1 MLNTRCTVKAH
12 QSLGGARQTRLGMA
26 GFDSLSRGRVTGAAP
41 PVSRPLSRL
50 ASSRRAVLL
59 AALLQAGLALAEDC
73 GSLQSHY
80 GPFDYRVNR
89 DKLPIVE
96 NFHFSPKVQAL
107 IAGDT
112 AATPARDIE
121 YVLKTFPNHPAALV
135 ALTRWARIKKSHH
148 PSDQKYSMDCHFER
162 ALRFRSDDTV
172 VRMLFAQWLSQT
184 QRKPQAL
191 RQLTLVDPK
200 GNPQTTAN
208 LGLLYAEMG
217 EYELALEKAHA
228 VQAMG
233 YPSVALRTTL
243 VKAGRW
249 IEPSVAET
257 AASAPAAA
265 SAP

>member
-1 MLNTRCTVKAH
+1 
-12 QSLGGARQTRLGMA
+12 
-26 GFDSLSRGRVTGAAP
+26 
-41 PVSRPLSRL
+41 
-50 ASSRRAVLL
+50 VLL
-59 AALLQAGLALAEDC
+59 VPAGSALAEDC

-80 GPFDYRVNR
+80 GPFDFRVNR

-107 IAGDT
+107 VAGDT

-191 RQLTLVDPK
+191 KQLTLVDPK

-208 LGLLYAEMG
+208 LGLLYAEMA

-233 YPSVALRTTL
+233 YPSAALRAAL

-249 IEPSVAET
+249 NEPST
-257 AASAPAAA
+257 TSPAASAPAPAPAAA
-265 SAP
+265 SAAASAP